1 MINAILFDFGQT
13 LADSAEGFRL
23 AEKEAETTL
32 FADLVLSSW
41 EDFLSDYRKLR
52 RKSHEDSNFSRKS
65 LWLSIY
71 LHYGR
76 ELNEGFLQD
85 LERQY
90 WEIVRSK
97 TRPFPET
104 TTVLEKLTS
113 EYRLAL
119 ITNTQGQGTSGGH
132 RLSLYPD
139 LKPFFEVVIVAG
151 ESGVPPKPNQIPFLL
166 CLDKLGI
173 LPAEAV
179 FVGDDLK
186 IDIRGAQGVGIQSIW
201 LKHYLV
207 QRNWPQEE
215 ISVPV
220 INNLEQLFP
229 LLEKMYQS

>member
-1 MINAILFDFGQT
+1 M
-13 LADSAEGFRL
+13 
-23 AEKEAETTL
+23 
-32 FADLVLSSW
+32 
-41 EDFLSDYRKLR
+41 
-52 RKSHEDSNFSRKS
+52 
-65 LWLSIY
+65 
-71 LHYGR
+71 
-76 ELNEGFLQD
+76 
-85 LERQY
+85 
-90 WEIVRSK
+90 
-97 TRPFPET
+97 
-104 TTVLEKLTS
+104 
-113 EYRLAL
+113 
-119 ITNTQGQGTSGGH
+119 
-132 RLSLYPD
+132 
-139 LKPFFEVVIVAG
+139 
-151 ESGVPPKPNQIPFLL
+151 PPKPNQIPFLL